1 DDAGRVRRY
10 IHAIARWDDPKLQQK
25 SERGFNHTITGR
37 LLCPVT
43 LLGKFDEDPPT
54 FCRGLRDLTADREW
68 VTGDDWP
75 SFLYDMQEHEPG
87 QVKTGL
93 LKSKL
98 LLDCYKLI
106 FTGPASALPELAPGG
121 HNKAKGKPPVINKFE
136 TPSESIT
143 IYAIIYIA
151 CLTRHALNTHSDW
164 ADDDGDFKGII
175 FVRTLL
181 TTAIRDPEWRREICA
196 WYKRRVLDQP
206 DGREPPPNR
215 QTAYS
220 MMMREAIHE
229 PQSQYDQEEPEQPEE
244 QEADSSPAEGDD
256 RDDSEVQQHRDPDDD
271 GEDSVENPEE
281 RETAES

>member
-1 DDAGRVRRY
+1 
-10 IHAIARWDDPKLQQK
+10 
-25 SERGFNHTITGR
+25 
-37 LLCPVT
+37 
-43 LLGKFDEDPPT
+43 
-54 FCRGLRDLTADREW
+54 
-68 VTGDDWP
+68 
-75 SFLYDMQEHEPG
+75 MQEHEPG

-151 CLTRHALNTHSDW
+151 CLTHHALNTHSDW

-206 DGREPPPNR
+206 DGREPPRNR

-220 MMMREAIHE
+220 IMMREAIHE
-229 PQSQYDQEEPEQPEE
+229 PQSQYDREEPEQPEE
-244 QEADSSPAEGDD
+244 EEAVGLGAGRREMCPAGGYRILRYGVGSRATKGSVWVLSSMLTPLWMVVYVTTSA
-256 RDDSEVQQHRDPDDD
+256 
-271 GEDSVENPEE
+271 SV
-281 RETAES
+281 